1 MVLADPKLEV
11 SQFIDFAKKTMGKI
25 GDEGSLADAF
35 ASQAGQFSLEAEYPN
50 FWQVGCVFDT
60 VLDYFLA
67 LKEAGELDP
76 DSAKLMEALVAKAV
90 HGYQYGI
97 VGLMAA
103 WYDDWSWWGIAA
115 SKAFDP
121 DYTEV
126 FGDKLEFFQTAA
138 IDLWGLVDDGDFATI
153 ANRIP
158 DAIWANSALQSN
170 WVKFTRE
177 ILSARG
183 QLHTGTRNSWALIE
197 RGADGQ
203 GTPRQNAD
211 YKIFTNQMVDVWAVP
226 RFPGGCWQ
234 YDFSTL
240 PFPVDDGPDAG
251 DPNPANNTLGVF
263 QVTLM
268 SGLYLSFCCSLIAA
282 ASRKATEKLS
292 GGAWDRLQSVET
304 YRQKADE
311 VAAFLA
317 SWLNLTGSDSLA
329 TEFAHGKLVHE
340 RTPTY
345 APFDTGGC
353 PPVEGYFP
361 NAYWGGDQGLIMGA
375 LAQYAQLPGANLPDA
390 GSIPADLLQGVFY
403 NMPASNWSQPNMVG
417 PYLDPTNSSPI
428 SGDSNDYGSGSGV
441 FWRYVMRTCRADP
454 AFGNPARQDPHIVN
468 MATNS
473 GTLDNDWG
481 NNLFQ
486 PFNTVAAAIGAWY
499 LLK

>member
-1 MVLADPKLEV
+1 MVLADPKLEL
-11 SQFIDFAKKTMGKI
+11 SQFIDFAKKAT
-25 GDEGSLADAF
+25 GDVGTYGTLADTF
-35 ASQAGQFSLEAEYPN
+35 ANQAGTFVPELEYPN

-67 LKEAGELDP
+67 LKEAGELAP
-76 DSAKLMEALVAKAV
+76 DSEKLMASLMSRAV

-121 DYTEV
+121 DYAEI
-126 FGDKLEFFQTAA
+126 FGEQLEFFQTAA
-138 IDLWGLVDDGDFATI
+138 INLWGLVDDGDFTTI
-153 ANRIP
+153 ANSIP
-158 DAIWANSALQSN
+158 DAVWANSALQSN
-170 WVKFTRE
+170 RVKFTRE
-177 ILSARG
+177 ILSERG
-183 QLHTGTRNSWALIE
+183 EIHIGTRNSWAMIE
-197 RGADGQ
+197 RGAKGD

-211 YKIFTNQMVDVWAVP
+211 YKTFTTQIVGDWAAP

-240 PFPVDDGPDAG
+240 PFPVDDGPDASN
-251 DPNPANNTLGVF
+251 PNPAYNSLGVF

-282 ASRKATEKLS
+282 ANRKAAEGLS
-292 GGAWDRLQSVET
+292 GGAWDRLQPVET

-311 VAAFLA
+311 VAGFLA

-353 PPVEGYFP
+353 PPVEGYFA
-361 NAYWGGDQGLIMGA
+361 NAYWGGDQGLILGA
-375 LAQYAQLPGANLPDA
+375 LAQYAQLPGANVPDA
-390 GSIPADLLQGVFY
+390 NSYPPELLQGVFY
-403 NMPASNWSQPNMVG
+403 NMSAFNWGQPDMVG
-417 PYLDPTNSSPI
+417 PYLDPNGNSPI

-441 FWRYVMRTCRADP
+441 FWRYVMRTCRNDP
-454 AFGNPARQDPHIVN
+454 AFGDQARQDPNIVRI
-468 MATNS
+468 ATNS
-473 GTLDNDWG
+473 GTADNAWG
-481 NNLFQ
+481 NALFQ

>member
-11 SQFIDFAKKTMGKI
+11 SQFIDSAKNAMGTLD
-25 GDEGSLADAF
+25 DEKGLAYAF
-35 ASQAGQFSLEAEYPN
+35 ASQAGLFVPELEYPN

-67 LKEAGELDP
+67 LKEAGELDL
-76 DSAKLMEALVAKAV
+76 DSATLMEALVNKAV

-97 VGLMAA
+97 VGLTAA

-121 DYTEV
+121 EYSGI

-138 IDLWGLVDDGDFATI
+138 IDLWGLVDDGDFTTI

-170 WVKFTRE
+170 RVKFTRE

-183 QLHTGTRNSWALIE
+183 ELHIGTRNSWALIE
-197 RGADGQ
+197 RGAQDG

-211 YKIFTNQMVDVWAVP
+211 YATFTTQTVGDWAVP

-240 PFPVDDGPDAG
+240 PFPVDDGPDASN
-251 DPNPANNTLGVF
+251 PNPAYNTLGVF

-282 ASRKATEKLS
+282 ANRKAAEGLS
-292 GGAWDRLQSVET
+292 GGAWDRLQSVEA

-317 SWLNLTGSDSLA
+317 SWLNLPGSDSLA

-345 APFDTGGC
+345 APFDAGGL
-353 PPVEGYFP
+353 PPVEGYFA

-375 LAQYAQLPGANLPDA
+375 LAQYAQLPGANVPDA
-390 GSIPADLLQGVFY
+390 DSYPSELLQGVFY
-403 NMPASNWSQPNMVG
+403 NMPAFSWGHPNMVG
-417 PYLDPTNSSPI
+417 PYLDPQGNSPI
-428 SGDSNDYGSGSGV
+428 SRDSNDYGSGSGI

-454 AFGNPARQDPHIVN
+454 SFGNPARQDPYIVST
-468 MATNS
+468 ATNS
-473 GTLDNDWG
+473 GTIDNDWG